1 MRQQFP
7 KPKLLFNSFSY
18 IQFMNN
24 RFLSQTMK
32 HNSMIKETKQK
43 INKRKA
49 NFLTDDNI
57 AMQMQRFT

>member
-1 MRQQFP
+1 
-7 KPKLLFNSFSY
+7 
-18 IQFMNN
+18 MNN

-32 HNSMIKETKQK
+32 HNSMIKETQLQ